1 MKTEKLLVDE
11 NKQGAEQR
19 IAELRQTAA
28 SYTTLIAAYNALPV
42 LTDITTAE
50 QAKDFLTDPI
60 KYLDT
65 AVLTD
70 TGFKSRITPNV
81 SKVGELYGINYGQIQ
96 QKIVMTRV
104 NTILIPLF
112 SFDES
117 SLKIELM
124 PESEEKIKEESK
136 IYLSDP
142 KEIEEYNKVKQ
153 LCNDLI
159 SYFTRYHLDAIS
171 MNQIPSATGLRCVGK
186 RPGPGYMLIP
196 SVEMIRELNK

>member
-1 MKTEKLLVDE
+1 MNTKVLISDNSEAA
-11 NKQGAEQR
+11 NQR
-19 IAELRQTAA
+19 ISELRQTAA
-28 SYTTLIAAYNALPV
+28 SYTTLIAAYNSLPV
-42 LTDITTAE
+42 LTNITTAE

-153 LCNDLI
+153 LCENLN
-159 SYFTRYHLDAIS
+159 SYFTRYHLDAVS

-186 RPGPGYMLIP
+186 RPGPGYLLIP
-196 SVEMIRELNK
+196 NIEMIKKLLNK